1 MRKTSKVVC
10 ITERRRKP
18 NTDLEPSIPIPGEA
32 VATLHCE
39 RTSNRIDF
47 FLSPLFGTTESR
59 VETDRRKA
67 NLTILPG
74 PNNASP
80 EEGA

>member
-1 MRKTSKVVC
+1 MRKTAKVVC
-10 ITERRRKP
+10 ITERRRRP
-18 NTDLEPSIPIPGEA
+18 NTDLEPSSPIPGEA

-39 RTSNRIDF
+39 RTSNRLDF

-67 NLTILPG
+67 NLTILPA
-74 PNNASP
+74 PSDASP